1 MTSISAASTA
11 AASLFQRQNP
21 FTRIDTDQSG
31 TVTKDEF
38 VAGRPRQ
45 MSETDAAELYAKIDA
60 DGTNALTDEQLK
72 AGMEANRPARPQ
84 HRSDSTGGLAESVLS
99 ALIGLVQQM
108 ADSSEGES
116 GAAAGAA
123 QGRPS
128 AADRYAEMDAD
139 GDGSVTKAEFIAA
152 RPDEVSEED
161 ATAFYDGIDSEGT
174 GSISLAQFEEARP
187 AHGPGRPHGPPP
199 GPPPSETASTA
210 GAGAADETGT
220 TDTATTLTDQLTRLM
235 EAIKAYAS
243 SNKIDVASLAETLTA
258 A

>member
-1 MTSISAASTA
+1 MTGITAASTA

-45 MSETDAAELYAKIDA
+45 MSEAEAAELYAKIDA
-60 DGTNALTDEQLK
+60 DGTNALTDDQLK
-72 AGMEANRPARPQ
+72 AGMEANRPASPQ
-84 HRSDSTGGLAESVLS
+84 HRSEANGGLAESVLS

-108 ADSSEGES
+108 AGNAES
-116 GAAAGAA
+116 PGAAAAA
-123 QGRPS
+123 GNGRPT
-128 AADRYAEMDAD
+128 AAERFADMDVN

-152 RPDEVSEED
+152 RPDRVSEED
-161 ATAFYDGIDSEGT
+161 ATSFYDRIDTEGT
-174 GSISLAQFEEARP
+174 GSITLAQFEDARP
-187 AHGPGRPHGPPP
+187 ANGPGRPHGPPP
-199 GPPPSETASTA
+199 GPPPSETASTGDA
-210 GAGAADETGT
+210 T
-220 TDTATTLTDQLTRLM
+220 TASSSETATGALADQLNRLM